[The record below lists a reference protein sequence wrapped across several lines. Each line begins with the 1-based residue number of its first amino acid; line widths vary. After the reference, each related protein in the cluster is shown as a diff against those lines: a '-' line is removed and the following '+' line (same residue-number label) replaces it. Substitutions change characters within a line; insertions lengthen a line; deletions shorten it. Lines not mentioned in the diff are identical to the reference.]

1 MIYIVLGFHKNY
13 IFPFIN
19 LSGGSTQ
26 ISSYDLFVLFTGIEC
41 AMFPVLYPTTDFTD
55 TGIREHYKHHH
66 NDDSNRVISIGLSW
80 THKVLSSVRVYAEQR
95 DLPFFLYEKYLAGK
109 FFQAQCRAQQMGV
122 TGHTQLLYIYRV
134 LVFSVVCCL
143 LFFSGFV
150 PDASLSSSSR
160 RC

>member
-1 MIYIVLGFHKNY
+1 M
-13 IFPFIN
+13 
-19 LSGGSTQ
+19 GGIQ

-66 NDDSNRVISIGLSW
+66 NDDTNRVVSIGLSW
-80 THKVLSSVRVYAEQR
+80 TRKVLSSVRVYAEQR

-134 LVFSVVCCL
+134 LVFSVICCL
-143 LFFSGFV
+143 LSFSCFV